1 MFCVLCCSISTCHA
15 LLQQVRKWIL
25 PSAQNGLQKDTRA
38 APRKSFEEGED
49 EQGDTQDKKRARLE
63 RSSTPVYEPSG
74 MSKQQQQGHKP
85 KPRPPTGPPKKGIT
99 KWVKKK

>member
-1 MFCVLCCSISTCHA
+1 
-15 LLQQVRKWIL
+15 
-25 PSAQNGLQKDTRA
+25 
-38 APRKSFEEGED
+38 
-49 EQGDTQDKKRARLE
+49 LE

-85 KPRPPTGPPKKGIT
+85 KPHPPTGPPKKGIT